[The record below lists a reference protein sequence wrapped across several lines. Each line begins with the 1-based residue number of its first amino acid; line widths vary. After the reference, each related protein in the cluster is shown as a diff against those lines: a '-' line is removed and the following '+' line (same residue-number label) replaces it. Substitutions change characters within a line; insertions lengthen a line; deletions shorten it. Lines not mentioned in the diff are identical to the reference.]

1 VSTFSGFSSQ
11 TGIYDRFSRAL
22 HWLIAALAVIVV
34 TLGWA
39 IGEAPRNTL
48 TRDYALLLHRSTG
61 LTILL
66 LMSVR
71 AAWRWRHPAPLPPAR
86 LQGWELALSRGTHQL
101 LYLLFIGMPLTGYLN
116 AAAAGHAVSVFGL
129 VSIPPLMPENDRLSQ
144 IAIAIHL
151 VGQYFVYLFVGL
163 HVVAALRHGV
173 LKRDGILERMLPVR
187 RTSGVRVSRT
197 PQPPG

>member
-1 VSTFSGFSSQ
+1 
-11 TGIYDRFSRAL
+11 
-22 HWLIAALAVIVV
+22 
-34 TLGWA
+34 
-39 IGEAPRNTL
+39 
-48 TRDYALLLHRSTG
+48 
-61 LTILL
+61 
-66 LMSVR
+66 
-71 AAWRWRHPAPLPPAR
+71 
-86 LQGWELALSRGTHQL
+86 
-101 LYLLFIGMPLTGYLN
+101 MPLAGYLN